1 MWYHQIKIKGKCAY
15 PSGKENA
22 PKHLIIKKAKE
33 LVLRAEKN
41 SLITADSLKVKEFK
55 YEGNNQWK
63 VVFVDINVGKPI
75 ENSNAWESKRMIALA
90 NNLEITDLFAVRI
103 KK

>member
-1 MWYHQIKIKGKCAY
+1 MWYQIKIKGECAY

-22 PKHLIIKKAKE
+22 PKHLIIKRAKK
-33 LVLRAEKN
+33 LVLQGEKN
-41 SLITADSLKVKEFK
+41 SLITVDSLKVKELK

-63 VVFVDINVGKPI
+63 VVFTDINVGKPI

-103 KK
+103 LK